1 MIFWKNHLEKKNLD
15 FFSREIFSKKVR
27 NSSECNFAEKKN
39 IFDFFQLFG
48 LQIDGKNPNFKNSF
62 DELIDNAPKV
72 GCTDF
77 EVQRVNT
84 HRANP
89 KIETLSIFVFGHIL
103 YIRFLHIF
111 K

>member
-1 MIFWKNHLEKKNLD
+1 MQLCEKKT
-15 FFSREIFSKKVR
+15 
-27 NSSECNFAEKKN
+27 N

-62 DELIDNAPKV
+62 DEPIDNAPKV

-84 HRANP
+84 HRANS
-89 KIETLSIFVFGHIL
+89 KIVPLDENPPF
-103 YIRFLHIF
+103 YF
-111 K
+111 KM